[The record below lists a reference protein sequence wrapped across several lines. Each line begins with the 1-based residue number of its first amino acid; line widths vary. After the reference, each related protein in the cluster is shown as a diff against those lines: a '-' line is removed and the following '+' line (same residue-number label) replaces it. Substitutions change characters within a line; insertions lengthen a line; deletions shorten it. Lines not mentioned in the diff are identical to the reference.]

1 VIAAEENSWNET
13 GMTPGQTVSTA
24 ERDLCGQYLPKHPPR
39 PRPPAPHPS
48 PTNAPAPT
56 GAHCTATASY
66 NSAYN
71 DYDIYVYSNEPNQP
85 ATATASNGATQT
97 YYTDGTGYADI
108 YLYAD
113 PGDTVTVTVGAATC
127 STST

>member
-1 VIAAEENSWNET
+1 VC
-13 GMTPGQTVSTA
+13 TPVG
-24 ERDLCGQYLPKHPPR
+24 DFH
-39 PRPPAPHPS
+39 
-48 PTNAPAPT
+48 
-56 GAHCTATASY
+56 
-66 NSAYN
+66 SAYN

-85 ATATASNGATQT
+85 ATASNGATQT